1 MISKL
6 IWVYIFRNDYCRYWG
21 YMLTF
26 QSPCVCWRIPNT
38 NWRAHTELCHRN
50 PDTFKRPG
58 TMLNQSRY
66 PSQLRG
72 NAHLCK
78 LKRQPEQW
86 RASITER
93 KTFSPFRQIIT
104 FLYTLKEYLFK
115 KIIKSFSNRLF
126 IVSAYMFISY
136 DNTFYSALLILS
148 SF

>member
-1 MISKL
+1 M
-6 IWVYIFRNDYCRYWG
+6 YIFRNDYCRYWG

-78 LKRQPEQW
+78 LKTTRTVESFNHREKNFLSFQTNHYFFIYVKRIFIYKKNNQKLFEQTVHRQC
-86 RASITER
+86 IYVY
-93 KTFSPFRQIIT
+93 IIW
-104 FLYTLKEYLFK
+104 LY
-115 KIIKSFSNRLF
+115 F
-126 IVSAYMFISY
+126 I
-136 DNTFYSALLILS
+136 YSAFLIL
-148 SF
+148 